1 MEIKKYDARDRYRLG
16 RINRLSVLR
25 IVSIGAYLEWNNEDG
40 ILLPLRYC
48 PSNIEVGQEIDAFV
62 YHDNEGR
69 LIATTLTPKAVVG
82 EVALLDCVSVS
93 KAGAFL
99 DWGIHKDLLVPFAEQ
114 KGQMQ
119 EGRKYLVYVYI
130 DHVSQKIVAS
140 AKLNKHIGNTLPDY
154 APGAKVT
161 GVVAEQ
167 NDVGYRVVVDQR
179 HWGMLYYDEQSDEL
193 YRGQQITAYVVRIR
207 EDGKIDL
214 ANRPVGYAKSEGEQ
228 TKILRLLRQSGGS
241 LPIGDKSSAEEI
253 KQITGLSKKA
263 FKIACGGLYKKRKI
277 DLSPTS
283 IRLTAE

>member
-1 MEIKKYDARDRYRLG
+1 MQITKYHTQNRYRLG
-16 RINRLSVLR
+16 KINRLTILR
-25 IVSIGAYLEWNNEDG
+25 IVSIGAYLDWDNEEG

-48 PSNIEVGQEIDAFV
+48 PKGMSVGQEIDAFV

-69 LIATTLTPKAVVG
+69 LIATTLVPHAVVG
-82 EVALLDCVSVS
+82 EIALLNCVSVS

-119 EGRKYLVYVYI
+119 EGRRYLVYVYI

-140 AKLNKHIGNTLPDY
+140 SKLNKHIGNTIPDY
-154 APGAKVT
+154 KPGTKVI
-161 GVVAEQ
+161 GVVYEP
-167 NDVGYRVVVDQR
+167 NEVGYRVIVDQQ
-179 HWGMLYYDEQSDEL
+179 HWGILYFDEQTDEL
-193 YRGQQITAYVVRIR
+193 YRGQKITAYVVRIR

-214 ANRPVGYAKSEGEQ
+214 SHNPVGYAKSEGEQ
-228 TKILRLLRQSGGS
+228 TRILRILRQSGGC
-241 LPIGDKSSAEEI
+241 LPIGDKSNSEEI

-277 DLSPTS
+277 DLFPTS
-283 IRLTAE
+283 IVLIEE